1 MARNSVPSIVNLF
14 IYSGLLC
21 ENGRWWWRGGGWG
34 REFGF
39 IYRSYEHVGGA
50 VSSHLICPRSDLYMN
65 KPNFLYKKKFYQSA
79 FETFDKRRLAVLLI
93 GRNISFFILKWNK
106 SER

>member
-1 MARNSVPSIVNLF
+1 V
-14 IYSGLLC
+14 
-21 ENGRWWWRGGGWG
+21 GGGG
-34 REFGF
+34 EAEFSF
-39 IYRSYEHVGGA
+39 IYRSYEHVGRP
-50 VSSHLICPRSDLYMN
+50 VSSHLMCPRSDLYMD
-65 KPNFLYKKKFYQSA
+65 KPNLFMWEIFFDQSA